1 MLAILVLA
9 QTLAAAPA
17 TQKLTIQ
24 EYAIDAGHSIVE
36 FSVGFAFSHVKGRF
50 PQTHGT
56 ILYDPAAPERSSVSV
71 VIETRSL
78 DTGWGHRDEHL
89 RTVDFF
95 DVEKY
100 PTITFQST
108 SVSRSGDS
116 WIATG
121 PFTMHGVTRTIAI
134 PFRFVAPP
142 SRRPES
148 GWMVFNAAG
157 ELKLARTDFGILGG
171 ATHNSWFNA
180 ARAATVSDTVEV
192 SLEIE
197 GFLPDAASQRPKVIE
212 DRLESTRT
220 SGIATQV
227 ERLRQIRA
235 TKSDAEFAAYFH
247 GADLLVRG
255 LIADG
260 RVREAVTLSRAL
272 TEMFPTL
279 ASAWLVHGFAIASSG
294 DARAAAQ
301 QYARAKEVFQAPVVD
316 PNEKFPQ
323 VDEYWYYNDQ
333 LVRAALEWG
342 RLPEAVGLARAVAD
356 MYGTAPRAHV
366 SLGLALALSG
376 DTVGARAAY
385 ARALQLDSSET
396 RALEWQ
402 RRLKS

>member
-1 MLAILVLA
+1 
-9 QTLAAAPA
+9 
-17 TQKLTIQ
+17 
-24 EYAIDAGHSIVE
+24 
-36 FSVGFAFSHVKGRF
+36 
-50 PQTHGT
+50 
-56 ILYDPAAPERSSVSV
+56 
-71 VIETRSL
+71 
-78 DTGWGHRDEHL
+78 
-89 RTVDFF
+89 
-95 DVEKY
+95 
-100 PTITFQST
+100 
-108 SVSRSGDS
+108 
-116 WIATG
+116 
-121 PFTMHGVTRTIAI
+121 
-134 PFRFVAPP
+134 
-142 SRRPES
+142 
-148 GWMVFNAAG
+148 MVFNAAG

-235 TKSDAEFAAYFH
+235 TRSDAEFAAYFH

-356 MYGTAPRAHV
+356 MYGTAPRAYV